1 MLDLKNLAGA
11 LGEPAALPA
20 VRHELR
26 RPLAA
31 IRGYLETL
39 LEEEA
44 DPQTTRRFLETAR
57 SETLRL
63 GRLIDGMLDLP
74 LLEMQRP
81 IPRPRACDIVE
92 QMRVTLEIV
101 SPMARKRDV
110 TVRTHAPKR
119 AVAAID
125 SDEFVHALSNLVENA
140 IKHGSEHGTVEVRCR
155 RTAPFV
161 EVAVED
167 DGNGVDPADR
177 TGIFEMGARGAQTD
191 RTGSGIG
198 LAVVRAIAQRA
209 RGDVSVGTSP
219 LGGARFLLRLPL
231 RPRD

>member
-1 MLDLKNLAGA
+1 VLDLKCLAGA
-11 LGEPAALPA
+11 LGERAALPA

-26 RPLAA
+26 RPLTA

-57 SETLRL
+57 SEALHL
-63 GRLIDGMLDLP
+63 SRLIDGMLDLP
-74 LLEMQRP
+74 MLEIQQP
-81 IPRPRACDIVE
+81 IPRALSCDVVE
-92 QMRVTLEIV
+92 QIRVTIEIV

-110 TVRTHAPKR
+110 TIRTRAPKR
-119 AVAAID
+119 AVAVID
-125 SDEFVHALSNLVENA
+125 SDECVHALSNLVENA

-155 RTAPFV
+155 RVVPFV

-167 DGNGVDPADR
+167 DGDGVDPGDR
-177 TGIFEMGARGAQTD
+177 AAIFELGARGACTD

-198 LAVVRAIAQRA
+198 LAVVKAIAQRA
-209 RGDVSVGTSP
+209 RGEVCVDSSA
-219 LGGARFLLRLPL
+219 LGGARFLLRLPAK
-231 RPRD
+231 